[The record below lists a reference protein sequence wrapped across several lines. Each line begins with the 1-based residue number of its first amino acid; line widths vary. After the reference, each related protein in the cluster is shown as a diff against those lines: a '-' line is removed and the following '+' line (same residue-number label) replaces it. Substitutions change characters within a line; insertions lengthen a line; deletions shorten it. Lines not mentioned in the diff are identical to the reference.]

1 MKKLFKCSVCGYI
14 HEGEDAPELCT
25 KCGAPKEKFA
35 ELTEEEANKIYKADR
50 TNDIHMEIVSLASRI
65 VELCEEGINIDL
77 DPPCVKD
84 FINAKDEAWIIKQRA
99 KAEIETHMKRGKW

>member
-1 MKKLFKCSVCGYI
+1 
-14 HEGEDAPELCT
+14 
-25 KCGAPKEKFA
+25 
-35 ELTEEEANKIYKADR
+35 
-50 TNDIHMEIVSLASRI
+50 MEIVSLASRI